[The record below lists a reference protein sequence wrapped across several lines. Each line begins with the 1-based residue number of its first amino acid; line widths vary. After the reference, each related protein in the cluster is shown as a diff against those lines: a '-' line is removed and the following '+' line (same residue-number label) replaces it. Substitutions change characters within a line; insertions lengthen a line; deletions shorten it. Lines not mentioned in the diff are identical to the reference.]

1 MLNLPGSLAAA
12 MLLVLIPIS
21 GVFLTNVHA
30 PATTPVLN
38 DNFNSNLINSTLWQE
53 RITGTG
59 PSVAAT
65 NQRIEVSLTGTSL
78 NDPTGQVFGG
88 GLSSVCLLRGDFD
101 IQVDF
106 DLLVWPQSSGVRV
119 GLSLQDSPVPIPAVE
134 RTGFVP
140 IDFPSLPRELY
151 LTDFGDGVQGAST
164 SDLIG
169 TLRVTRAGATLSGY
183 YLSSGNWI
191 LIHSGPAAN
200 TGDSHFGLRAWSHN
214 TVFGNQDVKVAYDNF
229 AVNSGQLLC
238 PALRLT
244 PSRGSLGTE
253 VQVHGS
259 GFPTPA
265 YGPNQFLVS
274 FDDMFLG
281 TSNSVNG
288 TFTFT
293 FDVPHAQA
301 GLHAINAID
310 LSTGVKATASFLVL
324 EPQQESN
331 LVVTMDTGP
340 VYFPGDTATIY
351 ALTTL
356 NGVPSALSAV
366 QLHFSITRPNGTSS
380 ALTPVSVGTGLYKV
394 SFLIPKT
401 GSTGTYAI
409 IAIASSAGAPQV
421 ATLRSFEVKP
431 AWVSTGGP
439 TILSAL
445 SLPDSMPNVASIG
458 MIIAGVAV
466 LGLAFLTRKVG
477 EM

>member
-38 DNFNSNLINSTLWQE
+38 DNFNSNSINSTLWQE
-53 RITGTG
+53 RITGIG

-65 NQRIEVSLTGTSL
+65 NQRIEVSLPGTSV

-106 DLLVWPQSSGVRV
+106 NLLVWPQSSGVRV
-119 GLSLQDSPVPIPAVE
+119 GLWLQDSPVPVPGVE

-151 LTDFGDGVQGAST
+151 LTDFGDGVQGVAT
-164 SDLIG
+164 SDLTG
-169 TLRVTRAGATLSGY
+169 TLRVARTGATLSGY

-200 TGDSHFGLRAWSHN
+200 TGDSHFGLIALSHN
-214 TVFGNQDVKVAYDNF
+214 AVFGNQDVKVAYDNF

-238 PALRLT
+238 PTLRLNP
-244 PSRGSLGTE
+244 PSGSLGTE
-253 VQVHGS
+253 VQVQGS
-259 GFPTPA
+259 GFPSPA

-281 TSNSVNG
+281 TADSING
-288 TFTFT
+288 MFTFT

-301 GLHAINAID
+301 GHHTINAID
-310 LSTGVKATASFLVL
+310 FSTGVKATATFLVL
-324 EPQQESN
+324 EPLPESN
-331 LVVTMDTGP
+331 LAVTMDTGT
-340 VYFPGDTATIY
+340 VYFPGDAATIY
-351 ALTTL
+351 VLTTL
-356 NGVPSALSAV
+356 NGAPSGPSAV
-366 QLHFSITRPNGTSS
+366 QLLVSITRPNGTSS
-380 ALTPVSVGTGLYKV
+380 ALNLLSIGTGLYKL
-394 SFLIPKT
+394 SFSIPKA

-409 IAIASSAGAPQV
+409 IATASSAGTAH
-421 ATLRSFEVKP
+421 ASTLRSFEVKP
-431 AWVSTGGP
+431 PWVSPGGP

-445 SLPDSMPNVASIG
+445 SLPDSVPNVAIIG
-458 MIIAGVAV
+458 MIVAGVAV
-466 LGLAFLTRKVG
+466 LGLAFITRKAG
-477 EM
+477 KR